1 MFFLFREQ
9 QLGASNSVDV
19 RYGARRLKSVG
30 RCSSR
35 SPPRSSSPYW
45 HWRLLDWL
53 LRHLVRS
60 STAAAPASTGG
71 GTGTS
76 SALTRRHSTCDAL
89 GCMDAARDLASTT
102 ASRLPATRY
111 SISFIPRC
119 APLLGDLVPDAA
131 HTGSGDW
138 CVLRGAAIAT
148 PPACCVCRVPCARGV
163 LSGSSLPLTIAL
175 ALASRRRRSHS
186 ASKRTAAHCR
196 WGHEAERPIHLLN
209 IGGPARV
216 LQKRHRIFF
225 LSPCGA
231 ITSTVD
237 RSSFLPF
244 IQRVD
249 SMHTNTFCRSL

>member
-1 MFFLFREQ
+1 M
-9 QLGASNSVDV
+9 
-19 RYGARRLKSVG
+19 RRAICVNDGLS
-30 RCSSR
+30 
-35 SPPRSSSPYW
+35 
-45 HWRLLDWL
+45 L
-53 LRHLVRS
+53 
-60 STAAAPASTGG
+60 
-71 GTGTS
+71 
-76 SALTRRHSTCDAL
+76 
-89 GCMDAARDLASTT
+89 ARDPLQHF
-102 ASRLPATRY
+102 
-111 SISFIPRC
+111 FIPRC

-175 ALASRRRRSHS
+175 ALASQRRRSHS

-196 WGHEAERPIHLLN
+196 WGHEAERPINLLN

-237 RSSFLPF
+237 RSSFVPF
-244 IQRVD
+244 SESIACKRTCFEVALVG
-249 SMHTNTFCRSL
+249 SIALRSAASLRLIVHDARAGSVARARSYHLRPRLRQGARPPPNCVFHFIFSPI